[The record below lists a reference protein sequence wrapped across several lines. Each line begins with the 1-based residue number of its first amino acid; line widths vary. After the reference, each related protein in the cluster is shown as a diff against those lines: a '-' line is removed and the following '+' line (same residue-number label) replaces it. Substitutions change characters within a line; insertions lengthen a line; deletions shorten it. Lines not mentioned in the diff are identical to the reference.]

1 MQRNVVARSHT
12 DGTQLAGSWRAPTQ
26 DLARANS
33 SVGARQV
40 LSWCAPSGKLAR
52 QLPIWRAPKPCPASA
67 CSFLRP
73 LAALTLTPLALFRP
87 PALGVKQVRN
97 RVLVQQAL
105 HLREGGLFDPH
116 VDGHMALGAECR
128 VQLHRRRLQVQHM
141 LPMVGIGTTLCPPA
155 NCTHLRRGG
164 HLLLQF
170 PPLLFPPLLPPLP
183 QGALTGERVLCRLA
197 GGLRRLQLLAQQ
209 LVLRLQAENLRPLP
223 CPPPPSPAACAA
235 CAASRGLLWGE
246 GAWSP

>member
-1 MQRNVVARSHT
+1 MA
-12 DGTQLAGSWRAPTQ
+12 SWRANFPFGARQLPCWRTPNQ
-26 DLARANS
+26 DLAR
-33 SVGARQV
+33 
-40 LSWCAPSGKLAR
+40 
-52 QLPIWRAPKPCPASA
+52 QLTTWRAPKPCPASA

-97 RVLVQQAL
+97 RLLVQQAL
-105 HLREGGLFDPH
+105 QLREGGLFDPH

-141 LPMVGIGTTLCPPA
+141 LPLVGVGTTLCPPP

-164 HLLLQF
+164 HLLLQL

-209 LVLRLQAENLRPLP
+209 LVLRLQAENLRLLP
-223 CPPPPSPAACAA
+223 CPPPRLPLPVLPPGGWS
-235 CAASRGLLWGE
+235 WGE